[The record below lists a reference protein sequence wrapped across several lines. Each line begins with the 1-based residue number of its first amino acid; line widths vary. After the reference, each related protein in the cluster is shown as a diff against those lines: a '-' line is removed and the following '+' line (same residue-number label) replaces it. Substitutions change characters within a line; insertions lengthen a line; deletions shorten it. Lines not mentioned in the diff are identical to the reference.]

1 MAEPFQAKVLGAHHA
16 LDRASLGHAFGG
28 AIALA
33 YYTVPRATVDI
44 DINVFIPEAEADRA
58 LSALAAIGVVTAGA
72 QLQIERAGQ
81 CRLEWD
87 RTPVDLFFANLDL
100 HAAMARS
107 RRQVPFA
114 GELIPVLAPEHLMV
128 CKALFDRRKDWIDI
142 EHMLLGVPD
151 LRVGEVRR
159 WMAEVAGEDDA
170 RSQRLDALIREM
182 LDR

>member
-1 MAEPFQAKVLGAHHA
+1 MAEPFQAKVLGTHAA

-33 YYTVPRATVDI
+33 YYTIPRATVDI

-58 LSALAAIGVVTAGA
+58 LSALAAIGVETAGA
-72 QLQIERAGQ
+72 QRQIERAGQ
-81 CRLEWD
+81 CRLAWD

-100 HAAMARS
+100 HDAMARS

-114 GELIPVLAPEHLMV
+114 DALIPILAPEHLMV
-128 CKALFDRRKDWIDI
+128 CKALFNRQKDWIDI

-151 LRVGEVRR
+151 LRVAEVRR
-159 WMAEVAGEDDA
+159 WMREIAGDDDA

-182 LDR
+182 LAR